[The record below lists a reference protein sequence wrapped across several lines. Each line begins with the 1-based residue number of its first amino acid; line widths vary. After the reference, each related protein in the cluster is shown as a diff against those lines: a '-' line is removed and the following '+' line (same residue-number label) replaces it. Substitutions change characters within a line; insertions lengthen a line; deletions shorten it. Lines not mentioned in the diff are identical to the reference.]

1 MKKYVI
7 LVVVLLAL
15 LLGVFGF
22 VVFSKNETVD
32 VLIQNYFEK
41 PDDEILENL
50 YEKIDD
56 SNKEII
62 FNEIEEYFDDLSK
75 YEVVKDLTLEL
86 DSYFN
91 NEISVYFDAVEL
103 FKREFYYD
111 SLVKLDVDFKDD
123 IISKEA
129 SSLLGIIESVAVE
142 SVTRKASLMSDTD
155 LDECILYL
163 EEEINGYS
171 KFFNSEILN
180 NALSDYKLRK
190 YDGYNVDNFKEINY
204 RDGVNLIKGQEGS
217 LILVAS
223 EMCPYCVKFNP
234 VINMSFDKINKEIN
248 YIDTKNNSV
257 NDDGYSDFV
266 SLIGDY
272 SSGIPTLI
280 YVQYG
285 IVVDGILGYVSYDK
299 LMEFYDRIEI
309 LK

>member
-32 VLIQNYFEK
+32 VLIQDYFEK
-41 PDDEILENL
+41 PDDKILENL
-50 YEKIDD
+50 YETIDD

-103 FKREFYYD
+103 FKRELYYD

-123 IISKEA
+123 VISKEA

-155 LDECILYL
+155 LDGCILYL

-171 KFFNSEILN
+171 KFFNSKILD

>member
-32 VLIQNYFEK
+32 VLVQDYFEK
-41 PDDEILENL
+41 PDDGILENL

-56 SNKEII
+56 SNKGVI

-129 SSLLGIIESVAVE
+129 SSLLGIIESAAVE

-204 RDGVNLIKGQEGS
+204 REGVNLIKGQEGS

-223 EMCPYCVKFNP
+223 EKCPYCVKFNP

-272 SSGIPTLI
+272 SGGIPTLI